1 VYRWELDGPAQQEF
15 ADLPPAARASL
26 AAFMDAVVIVD
37 PVQYQRRR
45 DERDDVSM
53 PLRSLHFGPDGAGLV
68 TFLVYPP
75 DDLVLVVKIQW
86 LGGQNR
92 SVLLGRPY
100 AVRRGHALI
109 GRAAAVTWV
118 RAPPAPPAV
127 FSVRSA
133 IAVDRCRW

>member
-1 VYRWELDGPAQQEF
+1 MYRWELDGPAQREF
-15 ADLPPAARASL
+15 ADLSPAVRATL

-53 PLRSLHFGPDGAGLV
+53 PLRTLHFGSHDEGLV

-86 LGGQNR
+86 LGE
-92 SVLLGRPY
+92 
-100 AVRRGHALI
+100 
-109 GRAAAVTWV
+109 
-118 RAPPAPPAV
+118 
-127 FSVRSA
+127 
-133 IAVDRCRW
+133 

>member
-1 VYRWELDGPAQQEF
+1 MYRWELDGPADQEF
-15 ADLPPAARASL
+15 ADLNLAVQALL

-53 PLRSLHFGPDGAGLV
+53 PLRTLHFGPHDEGLV

-86 LGGQNR
+86 LG
-92 SVLLGRPY
+92 
-100 AVRRGHALI
+100 
-109 GRAAAVTWV
+109 
-118 RAPPAPPAV
+118 
-127 FSVRSA
+127 
-133 IAVDRCRW
+133 D